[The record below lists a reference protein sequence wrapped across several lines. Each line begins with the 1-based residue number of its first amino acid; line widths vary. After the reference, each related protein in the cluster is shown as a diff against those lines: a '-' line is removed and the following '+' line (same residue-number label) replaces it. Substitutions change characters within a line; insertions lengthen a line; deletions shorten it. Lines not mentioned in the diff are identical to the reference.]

1 MAAGASARGT
11 RLAALSHGYYNRH
24 RSLHAERGMDMGKGI
39 SYFGLVAMGIGCMLG
54 TSWLLLTGTWLETAG
69 GPLNLVVA
77 FALCIIIELPFAFAY
92 MEAIPMLPLPGG
104 EVVTGK
110 TTDLM
115 GASSATLLNALKR
128 LAGIDHQHHL
138 ISREA
143 IEPIQA
149 VKVNHLGSVNP
160 RLHSDETLIA
170 LAISATTNPLAKR
183 ALDQLSAL
191 RGCEAHSTVILS
203 PVDSGTYSRLGL
215 RLTCE
220 PQYETN
226 KLYHK

>member
-1 MAAGASARGT
+1 MGKSG
-11 RLAALSHGYYNRH
+11 
-24 RSLHAERGMDMGKGI
+24 GKGI

-170 LAISATTNPLAKR
+170 LAISATTNPLAK
-183 ALDQLSAL
+183 LSL
-191 RGCEAHSTVILS
+191 IHI
-203 PVDSGTYSRLGL
+203 
-215 RLTCE
+215 
-220 PQYETN
+220 
-226 KLYHK
+226 